1 MAVFLVPA
9 DSGEKITLAVSA
21 MLTLVVFLMSVTASL
36 PPTKDIPLISKLKV
50 LIFSNGCIFGAS

>member
-21 MLTLVVFLMSVTASL
+21 MLTLVVFLMSVTDSL
-36 PPTKDIPLISKLKV
+36 PPTKNIPLISKSK
-50 LIFSNGCIFGAS
+50 LIKLD